1 MSVLYAIIAT
11 INKRKKEKMSAN
23 LYSIP
28 DLLIGKTYRSNS
40 LTGEI
45 ISAETHPQ
53 AVWYDG
59 AEAYRVQVRD
69 SLRGN
74 YTYRSVAV
82 KVAD

>member
-1 MSVLYAIIAT
+1 
-11 INKRKKEKMSAN
+11 MSAN
-23 LYSIP
+23 VYTIQ

-45 ISAETHPQ
+45 VSAEIHPQ
-53 AVWYDG
+53 AVWYEG
-59 AEAYRVQVRD
+59 CESYRVQVRD

-82 KVAD
+82 KVGE

>member
-1 MSVLYAIIAT
+1 
-11 INKRKKEKMSAN
+11 MSAN
-23 LYSIP
+23 VYSIP

-45 ISAETHPQ
+45 VSAEIHPQ
-53 AVWYDG
+53 AVWYEG
-59 AEAYRVQVRD
+59 CESYRVQVRD

-82 KVAD
+82 KVGE

>member
-1 MSVLYAIIAT
+1 
-11 INKRKKEKMSAN
+11 MSAN
-23 LYSIP
+23 VYSIP
-28 DLLIGKTYRSNS
+28 DLLIGKTYHSNS
-40 LTGEI
+40 LNGEI
-45 ISAETHPQ
+45 VMAEIHPQ

-82 KVAD
+82 KVGE